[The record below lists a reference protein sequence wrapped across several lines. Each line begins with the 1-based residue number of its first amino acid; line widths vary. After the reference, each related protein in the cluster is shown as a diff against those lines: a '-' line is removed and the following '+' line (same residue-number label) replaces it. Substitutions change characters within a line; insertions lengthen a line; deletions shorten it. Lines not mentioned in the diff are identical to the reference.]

1 MIRRPPRSTR
11 TDTLFPYTTLFRS
24 VEMMAVEDDVE
35 VGGERLV
42 DHRLD
47 PVQEGRVDRVGCR
60 LATAVHP
67 AHRDADGG
75 EARGADA
82 REIGGVD
89 ALAVLAFDHR
99 FQAVA
104 HVDACTDGES
114 LRPFGRGR
122 DGEEERRRGKERDE
136 NERKRKSLKP

>member
-1 MIRRPPRSTR
+1 MLCRST
-11 TDTLFPYTTLFRS
+11 
-24 VEMMAVEDDVE
+24 EMRAVADDVE

-42 DHRLD
+42 DHRVD
-47 PVQEGRVDRVGCR
+47 PVQEGTVVRVGCR

-67 AHRDADGG
+67 AHRDAEGG

-104 HVDACTDGES
+104 HVDASTDGES
-114 LRPFGRGR
+114 LRLFGRGR
-122 DGEEERRRGKERDE
+122 DGEEERRGEQERDTKHRSEERRVGKECVSTWRS
-136 NERKRKSLKP
+136 RWSPYH